1 MRSCA
6 PDVGCPSA
14 SPLPTSEEDPPPLG
28 VIFYGANLDSAIALY
43 SRFATVLH
51 QNFSRI
57 LPVLGTVSSIPALRP
72 RIGSRTSDGL
82 PLGEN
87 QSCSNPAF
95 SRWFPGAADQR
106 QEPRQQDLRRR
117 PRHDRLSLFLGRF
130 RIFRIW
136 RRFSA
141 RVSPAA
147 RVRKNRSRRGRAEIE
162 NGEYVTLDELLHG
175 LAATNR
181 KTSRKKTRK
190 GSA

>member
-51 QNFSRI
+51 QNFNRI
-57 LPVLGTVSSIPALRP
+57 CRSWGQSP
-72 RIGSRTSDGL
+72 RFPRCDPELEAGL
-82 PLGEN
+82 PMAFLLGKP
-87 QSCSNPAF
+87 SCSNPAF

-106 QEPRQQDLRRR
+106 REPRQQDSRRR